1 MTADG
6 ACLIDTNVVSELAR
20 SSPQPGVTAFLAQA
34 PRLSVSVILFHELA
48 FGVAAVTDPEQAN
61 RLAMFYHDIQRRFG
75 PTALPVTLDNTCSA
89 GRMRA
94 LAKLKGRALTI
105 AASLMAATAMN
116 HGLTLATR
124 NVKDFHGLSV
134 PLVDPFHG

>member
-20 SSPQPGVTAFLAQA
+20 CSPQPGVAAFLAQA

-75 PTALPVTLDNTCSA
+75 PTTLPVTLDIACSA

-94 LAKLKGRALTI
+94 FATLKGRALTI

-124 NVKDFHGLSV
+124 NVKDFQGLSV